1 MASILA
7 PSDTRCEH
15 SAPGKLGRGIRGD
28 ESKIVHLGCASKY
41 QKLEARTKR
50 EVFRPPF
57 VQVHHYLPV
66 AAPCCDS
73 CAITASRLNAAGFCR
88 GGNLTKLAISPATTA
103 CIKYIWGT

>member
-1 MASILA
+1 VASILA
-7 PSDTRCEH
+7 PSDIVA
-15 SAPGKLGRGIRGD
+15 SIAPQGNLDEASEGREQNSPPRVREQVSEVRG
-28 ESKIVHLGCASKY
+28 SP
-41 QKLEARTKR
+41 QR

-88 GGNLTKLAISPATTA
+88 GGNLMKLAISPATTA